1 MIIVSPYPLSFHMY
15 SIVKEYDNFF
25 FLFSFIELVPTL
37 ILLHEDT
44 LLILLFLL
52 CLDTRSTFQGVVL
65 DILVA
70 VGIIRSTH
78 IWLDVEHV
86 EEAFQNV
93 LICLEMIVFSVFQQY
108 AFNVGPYSG
117 EVERKLK
124 MKKND

>member
-1 MIIVSPYPLSFHMY
+1 M
-15 SIVKEYDNFF
+15 
-25 FLFSFIELVPTL
+25 
-37 ILLHEDT
+37 
-44 LLILLFLL
+44 FLL
-52 CLDTRSTFQGVVL
+52 CLDMPSTFQGVVL

-70 VGIIRSTH
+70 LGIIRSNH

-93 LICLEMIVFSVFQQY
+93 LICLEMIVFSVIQQY
-108 AFNVGPYSG
+108 AFHVGPYSG

>member
-1 MIIVSPYPLSFHMY
+1 M
-15 SIVKEYDNFF
+15 
-25 FLFSFIELVPTL
+25 
-37 ILLHEDT
+37 
-44 LLILLFLL
+44 LLFILHI
-52 CLDTRSTFQGVVL
+52 DMPSTIQGVVL

-70 VGIIRSTH
+70 LGIIGSTH
-78 IWLDVEHV
+78 IWLDVEQV

-108 AFNVGPYSG
+108 AFHVGPYSG